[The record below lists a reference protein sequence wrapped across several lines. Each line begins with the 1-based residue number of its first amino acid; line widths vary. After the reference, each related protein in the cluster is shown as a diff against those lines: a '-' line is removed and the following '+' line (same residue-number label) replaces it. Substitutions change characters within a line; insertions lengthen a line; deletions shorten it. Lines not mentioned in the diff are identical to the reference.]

1 MKVFILLAVFGIGS
15 VLGGGK
21 FFLKSDYYRAMGW
34 CVHGGSRLHIGDFN
48 GDGRSDMMCHDH
60 SGSIWVSLADGN
72 GHFTKTSWHNKN
84 FKWCGHPGSK
94 LYTGDFNGDGRS
106 DILCHDHV
114 GSVWTSLATSGGSF
128 TGSSWNR
135 AKWFCGHQGSEL
147 HIGDFNGDG
156 RSDILCHDHSGNKW
170 ISYAQSNGGFNNKI
184 DWHKAMG
191 WCYHQGSQLLI
202 ADINGD
208 GRDDLLCHDANG
220 YKWVALANCHG
231 QFTTTSWQKGMNWCV
246 GKNAFLM
253 TGRFNDDARAD
264 LFCHQS
270 HSGMNW
276 IALARHDVHNLFTGT
291 DWTNFKWCGMTGEVY
306 SGDFNGD
313 GKDDILCH
321 EPHSGK
327 KWISFNRH
335 QI

>member
-21 FFLKSDYYRAMGW
+21 FFLKSDYYRAW
-34 CVHGGSRLHIGDFN
+34 AAEA
-48 GDGRSDMMCHDH
+48 
-60 SGSIWVSLADGN
+60 SGSHSPTAMDTLPRPRGTTRTSSGVDIRDRS
-72 GHFTKTSWHNKN
+72 FTPATSTA
-84 FKWCGHPGSK
+84 
-94 LYTGDFNGDGRS
+94 TGD
-106 DILCHDHV
+106 L
-114 GSVWTSLATSGGSF
+114 T
-128 TGSSWNR
+128 
-135 AKWFCGHQGSEL
+135 FCAMIMSGSEL

-231 QFTTTSWQKGMNWCV
+231 QFTSTQLPRS
-246 GKNAFLM
+246 
-253 TGRFNDDARAD
+253 
-264 LFCHQS
+264 
-270 HSGMNW
+270 
-276 IALARHDVHNLFTGT
+276 FTLSYQ
-291 DWTNFKWCGMTGEVY
+291 N
-306 SGDFNGD
+306 
-313 GKDDILCH
+313 
-321 EPHSGK
+321 
-327 KWISFNRH
+327 